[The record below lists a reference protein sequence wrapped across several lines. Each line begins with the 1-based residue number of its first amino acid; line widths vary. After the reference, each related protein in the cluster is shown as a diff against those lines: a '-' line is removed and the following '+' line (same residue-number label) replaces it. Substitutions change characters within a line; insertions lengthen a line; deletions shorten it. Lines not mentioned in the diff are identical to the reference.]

1 MEPGTTLGAITGLTI
16 AEESEN
22 KDEAWKFINW
32 VTGEEGAKILAKTGN
47 FPAISN
53 DEIIEEILS
62 MEGFPQDEQTKEALT
77 VTKMYL
83 EAPYGKELS
92 QINEV
97 LGTYH
102 AMIMNRECTVEEGI
116 SKMNEETAKIQ

>member
-1 MEPGTTLGAITGLTI
+1 M
-16 AEESEN
+16 
-22 KDEAWKFINW
+22 
-32 VTGEEGAKILAKTGN
+32 
-47 FPAISN
+47 SN
-53 DEIIEEILS
+53 DEIINEIVN
-62 MEGFPQDEQTKEALT
+62 MEGFPQDEQSKEAMK

-83 EAPYGKELS
+83 ETPYDEQLS

-116 SKMNEETAKIQ
+116 ASMNEEAAKIQ